1 MKAAKTRG
9 KSIKIVRHFS
19 EEIRRQTVSDIESGK
34 CSVTQAGRELGVSV
48 QSIYKWIYKYSR
60 YLVKNKIMVVENQSE
75 GYRTKELEAKIK
87 ELEAALGRKSMENE
101 FLEKII
107 DLANEELGTDLKKN
121 FNTNP

>member
-1 MKAAKTRG
+1 MKTAKTRG

-60 YLVKNKIMVVENQSE
+60 YLVKNKVMVVENQSE

-87 ELEAALGRKSMENE
+87 ELEAALGRKSMEND

-107 DLANEELGTDLKKN
+107 DLANAELGTDLKKN
-121 FNTNP
+121 FNTKA

>member
-1 MKAAKTRG
+1 MKTGKTGR

-87 ELEAALGRKSMENE
+87 ELEAALGRKTIENAY
-101 FLEKII
+101 LEKII
-107 DLANEELGTDLKKN
+107 DLANEDLGTDLKKN
-121 FNTNP
+121 FKSKL

>member
-1 MKAAKTRG
+1 MKTGKTG
-9 KSIKIVRHFS
+9 KKSLRTVRHFS

-34 CSVTQAGRELGVSV
+34 CSITQAGRELGVSV

-60 YLVKNKIMVVENQSE
+60 YLVKNKIMVVENESE

-87 ELEAALGRKSMENE
+87 ELQAALGRKSMENE

-107 DLANEELGTDLKKN
+107 DLANKELGTDLKKN
-121 FNTNP
+121 FNTKP

>member
-1 MKAAKTRG
+1 MKTAKTRG
-9 KSIKIVRHFS
+9 KSIKTVRHFS

-34 CSVTQAGRELGVSV
+34 CSITQAGRELGVSV

-60 YLVKNKIMVVENQSE
+60 YLVKNKVMVVENQSE

-87 ELEAALGRKSMENE
+87 ELQAALGRKSMENE

-121 FNTNP
+121 FNTKA

>member
-1 MKAAKTRG
+1 MKTGKAAR
-9 KSIKIVRHFS
+9 KSIKMVRRFS
-19 EEIRRQTVSDIESGK
+19 EEIQRQTVSDIESGK

-60 YLVKNKIMVVENQSE
+60 YLVKNKVMVVENQSE

-87 ELEAALGRKSMENE
+87 ELEAALGRKSMEND

-107 DLANEELGTDLKKN
+107 DLANAELGTDLKKN
-121 FNTNP
+121 FNTKA